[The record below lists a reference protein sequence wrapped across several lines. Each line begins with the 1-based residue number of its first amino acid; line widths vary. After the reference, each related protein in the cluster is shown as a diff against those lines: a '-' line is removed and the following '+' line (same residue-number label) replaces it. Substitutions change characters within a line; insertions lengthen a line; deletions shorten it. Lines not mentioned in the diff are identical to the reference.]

1 MLRELV
7 DRDTVDARFSL
18 VARHLTRGHEQV
30 RLVGDLVDQAKP
42 FLSFDALFERCQHAI
57 RPNGRF
63 GPRPSGAHVSGL
75 FSRLG
80 HCRRGFLRSRGHFTS
95 IFLCPLAPPALPGFL
110 TTTDT
115 LTPGQPALRRP
126 STSRLWSHEHR
137 PVCRPGLPASR
148 IEPSVR
154 SVSNHPSSSHGLGLF
169 SCHGRTARNDLLDRS
184 HPGCRDNSVTW
195 ASPQPSRLAT
205 TIGRIEF
212 VKSYGPVVHLQ
223 LLPTPSRE
231 DAVTFSYRVQTKLQ
245 RGLPPRRFN
254 ARTGALGY
262 ASA

>member
-1 MLRELV
+1 MINDVPFAKDRVVRTRYVPTGLAREGTGVVSRVLAFIISS
-7 DRDTVDARFSL
+7 TSLHPFAR
-18 VARHLTRGHEQV
+18 
-30 RLVGDLVDQAKP
+30 
-42 FLSFDALFERCQHAI
+42 
-57 RPNGRF
+57 
-63 GPRPSGAHVSGL
+63 
-75 FSRLG
+75 
-80 HCRRGFLRSRGHFTS
+80 
-95 IFLCPLAPPALPGFL
+95 PALPGVHAHMGA
-110 TTTDT
+110 

-126 STSRLWSHEHR
+126 SAVRLWSHEHR

-154 SVSNHPSSSHGLGLF
+154 SVSNHPSSPHGLGLF
-169 SCHGRTARNDLLDRS
+169 LYHGRTARNDLLDRS
-184 HPGCRDNSVTW
+184 HPGCRDYSVIW

-231 DAVTFSYRVQTKLQ
+231 GAVTFSYRVQTKLQ
-245 RGLPPRRFN
+245 PGLPPRRFN